1 MGGAIGVSEGADL
14 SLGGGGREPGGVVL
28 PTRIARSP
36 APGGPRRLDTR
47 DRHATLPP
55 MLPFLLACAEM
66 PSVTFPVTIP
76 SAENGAAMLA
86 SEYVRPAVTTL
97 DDTALCGEPDVR
109 GYLAD
114 GSFGWRV
121 LEMRAD
127 GLVGPGGEPLRDL
140 APRWRA
146 ADARVS
152 EVCGTHERGAA
163 LIVADQGAAFEGAAL
178 TAITRLLPDT
188 DLHILVSDTT
198 PGALVP
204 ARVGT
209 GDQWTLAVT
218 DKSWALLSF
227 TGVGAFVSFNRAD
240 AISSLA
246 QLNPGL
252 VVLTVDAPTWG
263 KVTAELDALAPH
275 GIRPILGLAV
285 GTKPAPPPTPAAGS
299 THIVLADTLAV
310 VPLDVDSSRIQLIQL
325 IGPSGADKP
334 LEAKGA
340 P

>member
-1 MGGAIGVSEGADL
+1 
-14 SLGGGGREPGGVVL
+14 
-28 PTRIARSP
+28 
-36 APGGPRRLDTR
+36 
-47 DRHATLPP
+47 
-55 MLPFLLACAEM
+55 MLLLLACAEP

-76 SAENGAAMLA
+76 AAENGAAMPA
-86 SEYVRPAVTTL
+86 ITYVRPAVTTL
-97 DDTALCGEPDVR
+97 GDTALCGEPDVR

-121 LEMRAD
+121 LEIRDA
-127 GLVGPGGEPLRDL
+127 GPFGPTGEPLRDL

-146 ADARVS
+146 ADARVT
-152 EVCGTHERGAA
+152 EVCGTRDRGAVLLVADRGAA
-163 LIVADQGAAFEGAAL
+163 FDGADLLTVA
-178 TAITRLLPDT
+178 RLLPDT
-188 DLHILVSDTT
+188 DLHILVSDAT
-198 PGALVP
+198 PGVLVP

-218 DKSWALLSF
+218 DKSWALLSL
-227 TGVGAFVSFNRAD
+227 TGVGAVEFLARTEAVSW
-240 AISSLA
+240 LV

-263 KVTAELDALAPH
+263 TVTAELDALAPH

-285 GTKPAPPPTPAAGS
+285 GIKPAPAPTPAAGA
-299 THIVLADTLAV
+299 TRIVLTDTLAV
-310 VPLDVDSSRIQLIQL
+310 VPLDVDPSRIQLIQL
-325 IGPSGADKP
+325 VGSSGADEP